1 MDLEGKISA
10 LKDFTSFG
18 TTPSKNGQSS
28 SRSNQNTQN
37 AHSSSQNGWG
47 NWFAKGEKDPI
58 LPSLTRTQRITGF
71 FLCLLMGIFCFTM
84 AGFVAPFLLL
94 KARKFVLLYTMG
106 SLFTIGSFSLLWGP
120 VNHAKHLCSFGRLPF
135 TAAYFGSMF
144 ATLYMAMVVKS
155 TILTAVFAVLQIV
168 ALVWYFVSY
177 IPGGTTGMKFFTKL
191 FSSAVTKTVSSSLP
205 V

>member
-1 MDLEGKISA
+1 MDLDSKISA

-18 TTPSKNGQSS
+18 SSSKNDSSS
-28 SRSNQNTQN
+28 SRVNQSSN
-37 AHSSSQNGWG
+37 SSSSNGWG
-47 NWFAKGEKDPI
+47 NWIAKGEKDPF
-58 LPSLTRTQRITGF
+58 LPSLSKTQRITGF
-71 FLCLLMGIFCFTM
+71 FLLLLLGIFCFVM
-84 AGFVAPFLLL
+84 AGLIAPVMLL

-120 VNHAKHLCSFGRLPF
+120 VNHVKHLCSLERLPF

-144 ATLYMAMVVKS
+144 ATLYMAMIVKS
-155 TILTAVFAVLQIV
+155 TLLTAVCALVQIL

-191 FSSAVTKTVSSSLP
+191 FSSAVTKTVSSTLP

>member
-1 MDLEGKISA
+1 MDLESKVSA
-10 LKDFTSFG
+10 LKDFASFG
-18 TTPSKNGQSS
+18 SSSKSGLSS
-28 SRSNQNTQN
+28 SRNNHSDQSTN
-37 AHSSSQNGWG
+37 SSSQNGWG

-71 FLCLLMGIFCFTM
+71 FLCLLMGVFCFVM
-84 AGFVAPFLLL
+84 AGFIAPFMLL

-120 VNHAKHLCSFGRLPF
+120 VNHVKHLCSFGRLPF

-144 ATLYMAMVVKS
+144 ATLYMAMILKS
-155 TILTAVFAVLQIV
+155 TVLTAVCAVVQIL
-168 ALVWYFVSY
+168 ALIWYFVSY

-191 FSSAVTKTVSSSLP
+191 FSSVVSKTVSSTLP

>member
-1 MDLEGKISA
+1 MDLDRKISA

-18 TTPSKNGQSS
+18 SSSKNGSSS
-28 SRSNQNTQN
+28 SRTNQTSQSSN
-37 AHSSSQNGWG
+37 SSSANGWG
-47 NWFAKGEKDPI
+47 NWIAKGEKDPF
-58 LPSLTRTQRITGF
+58 LPSLSKTQRITGF
-71 FLCLLMGIFCFTM
+71 FLFLLLGIFCFVM
-84 AGFVAPFLLL
+84 AGLIAPVMLL

-120 VNHAKHLCSFGRLPF
+120 VNHIKHLCSLERLPF

-144 ATLYMAMVVKS
+144 ATLYMAMIVKS
-155 TILTAVFAVLQIV
+155 TILTAVC
-168 ALVWYFVSY
+168 ALVQILSLIWYFVSY

-191 FSSAVTKTVSSSLP
+191 FSSAVTKTVSNTLP